1 MPHIRPFRP
10 GDERAIAEVCLRT
23 ADAGADATGIFV
35 DDDLWGEVFVL
46 PYVARHPDLAFVVET
61 DDGRVAGYIVG
72 TDDTRAFEDWF
83 ATEWWPRFAERWPA
97 PDAARPDVADAPDAA
112 ALDAS
117 ALDERRTRQNGT
129 LSYAYGRR
137 AGAEPFGDTY
147 PAHLHIDLLPELQGQ
162 GFGRRLIDTLVAA
175 LRERGVSG
183 LHLAAD
189 VRNTGAIAF
198 YPRLGF
204 TRIPSHDDV
213 VAFARE
219 L

>member
-1 MPHIRPFRP
+1 M
-10 GDERAIAEVCLRT
+10 GV
-23 ADAGADATGIFV
+23 GSS
-35 DDDLWGEVFVL
+35 
-46 PYVARHPDLAFVVET
+46 DLAFVVET

-175 LRERGVSG
+175 LRERGVRG

-189 VRNTGAIAF
+189 VRNTSAAAF
-198 YPRLGF
+198 YERTGF
-204 TRIPSHDDV
+204 SRIPSHADV
-213 VAFARE
+213 VAFGRE